1 MTENNATTTVKFS
14 KKVDGDGRMVI
25 PKEHRQA
32 LGMDGRDCLIDFE
45 AEIQQFLEEEG
56 ESA

>member
-1 MTENNATTTVKFS
+1 MAENSETPTVKFS

-25 PKEHRQA
+25 SKEHRQA

-45 AEIQQFLEEEG
+45 AEIQHVLEEEE